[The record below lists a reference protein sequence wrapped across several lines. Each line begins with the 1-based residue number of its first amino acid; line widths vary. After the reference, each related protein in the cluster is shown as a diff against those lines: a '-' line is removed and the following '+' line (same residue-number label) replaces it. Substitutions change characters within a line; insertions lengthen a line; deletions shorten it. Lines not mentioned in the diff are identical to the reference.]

1 MRAEKHLAR
10 AIREH
15 ATRSLASANFGALGE
30 VVNDAPL
37 VVRVIGTGHVLEE
50 DTLYVSDQISP
61 GDLVVG
67 ANVAL
72 LPMVLGERDVE
83 WAVVATLTR
92 P

>member
-37 VVRVIGTGHVLEE
+37 VVRVIGTGHVLEYFGPAIAALS
-50 DTLYVSDQISP
+50 TAALP
-61 GDLVVG
+61 GLKS
-67 ANVAL
+67 AQLA
-72 LPMVLGERDVE
+72 
-83 WAVVATLTR
+83 ATTTA
-92 P
+92 